1 MLALFLS
8 KNMNLTCANRTLNLS
23 RPHVMGILN
32 VTPDSFS
39 DGGVLHS
46 GSALNLDVALSR
58 AEQMVEQ
65 GAFAQAMEKNRL
77 VVIQHLDAGETP
89 FAVEADQHADRF
101 AGKAL

>member
-1 MLALFLS
+1 MPF
-8 KNMNLTCANRTLNLS
+8 
-23 RPHVMGILN
+23 
-32 VTPDSFS
+32 
-39 DGGVLHS
+39 VL
-46 GSALNLDVALSR
+46 VYK
-58 AEQMVEQ
+58 VEQ